1 MNTRLFPPTVADIAA
16 GVTDVAAL
24 PLRHA
29 TSLPKAAYTSE
40 EFFAVERD
48 ACLAAGWMCV
58 AHVSQ
63 VAEPG
68 DFLAVDL
75 LDEPL
80 VVVRGED
87 REVRVLSRVCVH
99 RGMDLMPEGTE
110 LARQGKAK
118 TLLCPY
124 HFWSFDLKGQ
134 LVGCP
139 SMERADGFARA
150 STHLPRIRSAVW
162 HGFIFVNLDGKAEAL
177 ETQYATFS
185 RAIAPWRTEE
195 MEIAISLDWQ
205 CRFNWKVMIEN
216 WMESYHH
223 LGAHNQTL
231 NLIAP
236 AQTTW
241 TEPEHPHFIHCHL
254 PFKPALAAEIAA
266 DRTAEKSRPGFAP
279 VPGLRLDDEQE
290 WGLFLGYPCFM
301 LLTMSDRV
309 LWYRLLPVSAEE
321 CVLQTVTLVTPQAKA
336 APDYD
341 DLLQSETKMLRDFH
355 QEDML
360 VNLGVQKGL
369 RSAAFVPG
377 RLSHLEEPIWHIQR
391 YLARR
396 LAHLE
401 PGQRRSA

>member
-1 MNTRLFPPTVADIAA
+1 MNALVPSETLADIAA
-16 GVTDVAAL
+16 GVAAAAAL
-24 PLRHA
+24 PLHHA
-29 TSLPKAAYTSE
+29 MSLPKAAYTSQD
-40 EFFAVERD
+40 FFTIEKQV
-48 ACLAAGWMCV
+48 CLGAGWMCV

-80 VVVRGED
+80 VVLRGED

-110 LARQGKAK
+110 LPRCGKTK

-139 SMERADGFARA
+139 SMERADDFARA
-150 STHLPRIRSAVW
+150 STRLPQMRSAVW
-162 HGFIFVNLDGKAEAL
+162 HGFIFVNLDGNAEPL
-177 ETQYATFS
+177 EAQYAAFS

-195 MEIAISLDWQ
+195 MEIAIALDWE

-241 TEPEHPHFIHCHL
+241 TEPEHPHFVHCHL
-254 PFKPALAAEIAA
+254 PFKPALADEIAA
-266 DRTAEKSRPGFAP
+266 DRAAGKSRMGFSP
-279 VPGLRLDDEQE
+279 VPGLALVDEQE

-309 LWYRLLPVSAEE
+309 LWYKLLPISAEE
-321 CVLQTVTLVTPQAKA
+321 CVLQTMTLVTPQARA

-341 DLLQSETKMLRDFH
+341 ELLLSETRMLRDFH

-360 VNLGVQKGL
+360 VNVGVQKGL
-369 RSAAFVPG
+369 RSRAFVPG

-391 YLARR
+391 YLARQLAQLASSDR
-396 LAHLE
+396 L
-401 PGQRRSA
+401 SA